1 MTLATTGLGFALELE
16 LAPAAAS
23 EEEEEEAAAVEGE
36 GRFVWELPPCT
47 YLRRICTL
55 SLSGTTVFVFVLY
68 SLETF

>member
-1 MTLATTGLGFALELE
+1 L
-16 LAPAAAS
+16 